1 MATPIIMPRQG
12 QSVESC
18 ILTEWKVKVGD
29 EVSEGDVLAVIET
42 DKASF
47 DLESTASGTILEL
60 FWEADD
66 DVPVL
71 ANVAAVGKEGEDA
84 SEFRPADSG
93 SSAAESDVTPSQD
106 PAPVSTVE
114 AQPAAASTAPSET
127 PSPAPASSGVS
138 PRARKLASSQG
149 VDAETIVGSGP
160 GGRVIERDVE
170 AFLAGRPRLSVS
182 ARSKAVDGL
191 EPPKRG
197 SGLAG
202 MALAGD
208 MKVPGAIEGARIES
222 VKGIRKVIAERMMQS
237 LQSTAQL
244 TLHSS
249 FELTAAQAFRKQRLA
264 DGKSK
269 VSLNDLIA
277 HAIIETLKAHPEMN
291 AHFLGDRIAVF
302 EKVHLG
308 VAVDTPRGLL
318 VPVVR
323 DSSDLSIE
331 NLSSAIKK
339 LAGDCRAG
347 TISPDDLAGGSFTL
361 TNLGM
366 LGVETFTPVLNAPEI
381 AILGVGGILLKP
393 KRSESGEVTYAD
405 YLPLSLTIDHQAI
418 DGAPAARFLQT
429 LVSHLENN
437 PGEPL
442 SQPNEQHEV

>member
-71 ANVAAVGKEGEDA
+71 ANVAAVGKEGEDV
-84 SEFRPADSG
+84 SEFRPAESDSP
-93 SSAAESDVTPSQD
+93 AAESDAISSQD

-114 AQPAAASTAPSET
+114 AQPAAASTAPSES
-127 PSPAPASSGVS
+127 PSLASASSGVS

-182 ARSKAVDGL
+182 ARTKAMDGL

-249 FELTAAQAFRKQRLA
+249 FELTAAQAYRKQRLA
-264 DGKSK
+264 DGKPK

-339 LAGDCRAG
+339 LAGDCREG

-381 AILGVGGILLKP
+381 AILGVGGIVLKP